1 MSMLFTTGQS
11 LLLAVE
17 IALAALVGYLLLLTA
32 AALRGARRTPPRE
45 AAPDRRF
52 LFVVPAHDEERLLP
66 GLLESLKQLD
76 YPAPLY
82 SVYVVADN
90 CADRTAEVARA
101 GGAVVYERQD
111 DQRVGKGY
119 ALQWLL
125 RRIWERG
132 EPHDAV
138 VILDA
143 DSVVSSN
150 FLRVM
155 DVHLAHGEQ
164 TIQAYYAVRD
174 PERSWSV
181 SLRSV
186 ALAAIHYLRPLGR
199 MALGGS
205 TGLKGNGMVFA
216 ADVLRRHPWPASLT
230 EDIEYHMT
238 LILDGERVTF
248 APDAVVWAEMPA
260 TLATARTQNARWER
274 GRLEMLRRY
283 VPHLMREAWTRR
295 SFLLLDAAVEQLIPP
310 LAILATASVLCLSAA
325 ALAHSSLGVA
335 LGMAL
340 IAGQAIYILAGLKMA
355 QVSRKVYQSLL
366 YAPIFILW
374 KIWLYTRV
382 LIRPKRIEWVRTA
395 RNDT

>member
-1 MSMLFTTGQS
+1 
-11 LLLAVE
+11 
-17 IALAALVGYLLLLTA
+17 
-32 AALRGARRTPPRE
+32 
-45 AAPDRRF
+45 
-52 LFVVPAHDEERLLP
+52 
-66 GLLESLKQLD
+66 
-76 YPAPLY
+76 
-82 SVYVVADN
+82 
-90 CADRTAEVARA
+90 
-101 GGAVVYERQD
+101 
-111 DQRVGKGY
+111 
-119 ALQWLL
+119 
-125 RRIWERG
+125 
-132 EPHDAV
+132 
-138 VILDA
+138 
-143 DSVVSSN
+143 
-150 FLRVM
+150 
-155 DVHLAHGEQ
+155 
-164 TIQAYYAVRD
+164 
-174 PERSWSV
+174 
-181 SLRSV
+181 
-186 ALAAIHYLRPLGR
+186 
-199 MALGGS
+199 
-205 TGLKGNGMVFA
+205 
-216 ADVLRRHPWPASLT
+216 
-230 EDIEYHMT
+230 MT